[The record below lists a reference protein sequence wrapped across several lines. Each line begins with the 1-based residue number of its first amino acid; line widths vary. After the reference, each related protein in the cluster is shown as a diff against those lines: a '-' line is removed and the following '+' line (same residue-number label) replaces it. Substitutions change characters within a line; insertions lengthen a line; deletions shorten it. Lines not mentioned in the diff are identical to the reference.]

1 MNDIM
6 TLPEIKF
13 TVDGKITANN
23 LAEISA
29 SVEAFTQQLDAFSIQ
44 TDEDIK
50 QAEKAAKICAEAEKR
65 IKETKEKAVSGDIQA
80 ALRQLDE
87 LNEQIRQ
94 RRLRLTREAKERKD
108 AIRNGALADAEAM
121 LEKALAEMRYRGM
134 DKADIQARLAA
145 AIKGMSSTAN
155 MQKALQKEI
164 DAIYDAEQNYDT
176 KMNEKETAVLAV
188 FDKAGEPMTSEEAR
202 SLVRQY
208 GLESVEEARTICT
221 QRHAQ
226 REQAKA
232 AAMNGR
238 ETAAPQPQSVEPQF
252 QPQIMPANKANDPM
266 RRWRI
271 GITFETNNL
280 DNIVKELLALGGE
293 NPKWTELK

>member
-1 MNDIM
+1 MELN
-6 TLPEIKF
+6 LPIINFQTKGE
-13 TVDGKITANN
+13 ITASNID
-23 LAEISA
+23 EI
-29 SVEAFTQQLDAFSIQ
+29 EAAATAFKAQADAFRPQ
-44 TDEDIK
+44 TYEDAAQSDLIAK
-50 QAEKAAKICAEAEKR
+50 TAGKAEKLIGEAIDR
-65 IKETKEKAVSGDIQA
+65 AVSGDIKS
-80 ALRQLDE
+80 ALKRMEAVQE
-87 LNEQIRQ
+87 TFRQIRLQ
-94 RRLRLTREAKERKD
+94 HTRYAKELKETLKKD
-108 AIRNGALADAEAM
+108 ALQGAEAM
-121 LEKALAEMRYRGM
+121 LEKALAELRYRGM

-226 REQAKA
+226 REQAKV

-238 ETAAPQPQSVEPQF
+238 ETAAQQPQSVEPQF
-252 QPQIMPANKANDPM
+252 QPQIMPASKANDPM
-266 RRWRI
+266 KRWRV
-271 GITFETNNL
+271 GITFETNDL
-280 DNIVKELLALGGE
+280 DRMIRELLALGGE
-293 NPKWTELK
+293 NPKWKEI